1 MHYNEYI
8 YNISHLNAK
17 FKKLINNSRN
27 TYLLLNY
34 SMNYFKITEK
44 KEIKDK

>member
-1 MHYNEYI
+1 MHYAYIYNIMHYNEYI

-27 TYLLLNY
+27 TYFF
-34 SMNYFKITEK
+34 SFI
-44 KEIKDK
+44 